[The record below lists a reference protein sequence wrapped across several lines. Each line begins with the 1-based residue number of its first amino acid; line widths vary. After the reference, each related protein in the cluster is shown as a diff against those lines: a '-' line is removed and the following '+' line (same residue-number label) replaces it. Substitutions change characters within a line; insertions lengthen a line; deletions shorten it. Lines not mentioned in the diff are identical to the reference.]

1 MENKKDILQYNV
13 EWLKFAETKA
23 TLIITVQGV
32 LLTIIYTNAKDLYD
46 AVTTSNV
53 QFGLTIITALLFL
66 LTLIFSFLTINPNL
80 KNHLKK
86 SAIYFGTIKNYS
98 NYSEYHKALKDL
110 NEEEI
115 NEMLSEQIYINS
127 HIAWNKFVKVG
138 WSIRFFSS
146 MVLVLFVQILIYI
159 F

>member
-1 MENKKDILQYNV
+1 MENQKVILQYNV

-32 LLTIIYTNAKDLYD
+32 LLTIIYTNAKDLYE
-46 AVTTSNV
+46 ALTSSNV
-53 QFGLTIITALLFL
+53 QFVLTVISALLFL
-66 LTLIFSFLTINPNL
+66 LTLLFSFLAINPNL

-86 SAIYFGTIKNYS
+86 SAIYFGTIKNYK
-98 NYSEYHKALKDL
+98 NHTEYHNTLKEL
-110 NEEEI
+110 NEEKI

-127 HIAWNKFVKVG
+127 NIAWNKFVKVG
-138 WSIRFFSS
+138 WAIRFFSS
-146 MVLVLFVQILIYI
+146 LVLVLFVQISIYI

>member
-1 MENKKDILQYNV
+1 MENQKDILQYNV

-32 LLTIIYTNAKDLYD
+32 LLTIIYTNAKDLYE
-46 AVTTSNV
+46 AITSSNV
-53 QFGLTIITALLFL
+53 QFVLTVISALLFL
-66 LTLIFSFLTINPNL
+66 LTLLFSFLAINPNL
-80 KNHLKK
+80 KNNLKK
-86 SAIYFGTIKNYS
+86 SAIYFGTIKNYK
-98 NYSEYHKALKDL
+98 NYSEYHNTLKEL

-127 HIAWNKFVKVG
+127 NIAWNKFVKVG
-138 WSIRFFSS
+138 WAIRFFSS
-146 MVLVLFVQILIYI
+146 LVLVLFVQILIYI

>member
-1 MENKKDILQYNV
+1 MENQKDILQYNV

-23 TLIITVQGV
+23 TLIITIQGV
-32 LLTIIYTNAKDLYD
+32 LLTIIYTNAKDLYE
-46 AVTTSNV
+46 AVTSSEA
-53 QFGLTIITALLFL
+53 QFGLTIISALLFL
-66 LTLIFSFLTINPNL
+66 LTLIFSFLAINPNL

-86 SAIYFGTIKNYS
+86 SAVYFGTIKNYS
-98 NYSEYHKALKDL
+98 NHAEYHKTLKDL
-110 NEEEI
+110 NEEEM

-127 HIAWNKFVKVG
+127 HIAWNKFVTVG

-146 MVLVLFVQILIYI
+146 LVLVLFVQILIYI